1 MNADGPKK
9 LKGEDPIS
17 VRPAELMAPMWPE
30 LEKKFPGLSDEHL
43 LTHAIFQ
50 HEARAYFEETAK
62 NKG

>member
-30 LEKKFPGLSDEHL
+30 LEKKFPGLSDEDL
-43 LTHAIFQ
+43 LIHAIFP
-50 HEARAYFEETAK
+50 HEAPGYFEEK
-62 NKG
+62 SK